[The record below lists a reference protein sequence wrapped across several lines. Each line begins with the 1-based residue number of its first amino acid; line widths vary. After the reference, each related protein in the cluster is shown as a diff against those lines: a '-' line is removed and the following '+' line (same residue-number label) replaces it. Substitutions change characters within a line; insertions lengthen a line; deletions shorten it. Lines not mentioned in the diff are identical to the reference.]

1 VEAKEWAE
9 DGLLLAATVAD
20 APLKARL
27 QQHFRA
33 AAGMG
38 AKMTSAAMVA
48 AKEGA
53 DLAQQVF
60 VPAPTY
66 MDLGE
71 EDIKLLEKARKDKE
85 AQKKKEA
92 ADVSKTAW
100 KDGTRRVS
108 PYSYKAGGT
117 TGYNYGGSGGLG
129 GWALQQLLTQQLSA
143 AKGDHGGNKAGGKA
157 VAAAAGSSGGQDG
170 A

>member
-1 VEAKEWAE
+1 MATFLTVLVFLVCSMAQLGETEFERATVEAREKERMDRQKLLCTLPRAKSEQQFHAWMADKCVHEAKEWAE
-9 DGLLLAATVAD
+9 DGLLLAAAVAD

-71 EDIKLLEKARKDKE
+71 EDAKLLEKARKARE
-85 AQKKKEA
+85 ALKKKEA
-92 ADVSKTAW
+92 ADVSKSAW
-100 KDGTRRVS
+100 NNLK
-108 PYSYKAGGT
+108 
-117 TGYNYGGSGGLG
+117 
-129 GWALQQLLTQQLSA
+129 
-143 AKGDHGGNKAGGKA
+143 
-157 VAAAAGSSGGQDG
+157 
-170 A
+170 

>member
-1 VEAKEWAE
+1 VLVIFVCSMAQLAETEFERATAEAREKERMDRQKLLCTLPRAKPEQQFHAWMADKCVEAKEWAE

-71 EDIKLLEKARKDKE
+71 EDIKLLEKARKAKE

-92 ADVSKTAW
+92 ADVSKSAW
-100 KDGTRRVS
+100 NNLK
-108 PYSYKAGGT
+108 
-117 TGYNYGGSGGLG
+117 
-129 GWALQQLLTQQLSA
+129 
-143 AKGDHGGNKAGGKA
+143 
-157 VAAAAGSSGGQDG
+157 
-170 A
+170 